1 MKQAADFG
9 SFHDPDNVMV
19 VAETVSTAFLCDRV
33 MSVIVSSLVWLF
45 LITANGKMPYEK
57 SQRGVN
63 ATIFL

>member
-33 MSVIVSSLVWLF
+33 MSVIVSSLAQLV
-45 LITANGKMPYEK
+45 
-57 SQRGVN
+57 
-63 ATIFL
+63 